1 MGMSNNEEEELIQL
15 NDIFETLKEDALE
28 VTDLLVKGIDS
39 YKLWAYVAL
48 AVGIFSLW
56 NLQNFIVSSDL
67 VQIILWTFC
76 ALFFFLTIPYLIY
89 KNSQLKKKYQQL
101 ITIHESLTED

>member
-1 MGMSNNEEEELIQL
+1 MSINEEEELIRL
-15 NDIFETLKEDALE
+15 NEIFKTLREDAFE

-39 YKLWAYVAL
+39 YKIWAYIAI
-48 AVGIFSLW
+48 ATGIFSLW

-67 VQIILWTFC
+67 LQIAIWAFF
-76 ALFFFLTIPYLIY
+76 ALIFFLAIPYLFY
-89 KNSQLKKKYQQL
+89 KNRQLKKKYQEL